1 MDSAKINDWL
11 QVAGLFG
18 VVAGLTFVGLQMK
31 QDHKIAMAEA
41 YHARADTT
49 VALTMAAAANP
60 LYLTAQHKWS
70 VEGVDALTF
79 EERLANVYVRSA
91 SLNLWD
97 SIFYQYEIGLINE
110 EQWQRTRSAI
120 RSMMGFASFR
130 YVYDDSEPYM
140 RPSFRAELDKIL
152 VELEAE

>member
-11 QVAGLFG
+11 QVVGLFG
-18 VVAGLTFVGLQMK
+18 VMAGLAFVGLQLK
-31 QDHKIAMAEA
+31 QDREIAMAEA

-70 VEGVDALTF
+70 VEGVDALTP

-97 SIFYQYEIGLINE
+97 SIFYHYEIGLIDE

-120 RSMMGFASFR
+120 RISMGAASYR
-130 YVYDDSEPYM
+130 DV
-140 RPSFRAELDKIL
+140 
-152 VELEAE
+152 